1 MPTLA
6 EFSNTPPGNNTL
18 NFYYENIS
26 SSLLEVQAIN
36 VSTRD
41 CSNRIIYDELAEITK
56 IGFNYNSTEYVA
68 IISESSYKSG
78 PTPYY
83 HYTVEPFTIPNGGL
97 SELATGL
104 CINTT
109 ISPGPG
115 PANFS
120 NSNYNA
126 PFSNATLSRASGHL
140 FDVDR
145 VGDQITPTNIG
156 NIISESAT
164 LAQVPDSNYT
174 SEGILNSRYR
184 GSETSKEEYG
194 IEPIFGP
201 TLVQAEVYELDK
213 NPLVSADQSNSTIVD
228 ICSKSLADREFV
240 DILYAPS
247 ILDLSGSNQQL
258 ATSPDIRFIDTSID
272 KVRVYPGW
280 NETQTTITFNGYGPS
295 QLLTA
300 SFDGYELD
308 LEVGDVFVTKRSGYP
323 ERMQVTSVNLEVGPT
338 GGPLPN
344 ITASYGVIR
353 NYYGNRDQLAL
364 LTGAVAYTPT
374 LSTDI
379 IEVRKVVGDTILR
392 ADTTKAE
399 KLTDKKLY
407 IEKSKSILY
416 VNDEGRVIWNIHTC
430 TV

>member
-1 MPTLA
+1 MPTLT

-26 SSLLEVQAIN
+26 SSLEIQAIN

-68 IISESSYKSG
+68 TISESTYKSG

-83 HYTVEPFTIPNGGL
+83 HYTVEPFPIPTGGL

-109 ISPGPG
+109 LSPGPG

-126 PFSNATLSRASGHL
+126 AFSNATSSRASGYL
-140 FDVDR
+140 YDVDR
-145 VGDQITPTNIG
+145 VGDQITPTNIN

-164 LAQVPDSNYT
+164 LAQVPDSYYT

-184 GSETSKEEYG
+184 GSETSKQEYG
-194 IEPIFGP
+194 IEPVFGP
-201 TLVQAEVYELDK
+201 TLIQAEVYELDK
-213 NPLVSADQSNSTIVD
+213 NPLIYASASNSTILD

-240 DILYAPS
+240 DILFAPS

-258 ATSPDIRFIDTSID
+258 ATAPDERFIDTAIG
-272 KVRVYPGW
+272 KTRVYPGW
-280 NETQTTITFNGYGPS
+280 NLTQTTITFHGYGPL
-295 QLLTA
+295 QLLTG
-300 SFDGYELD
+300 SFDGFALD
-308 LEVGDVFVTKRSGYP
+308 LEVGDIFTTRYSLYA
-323 ERMQVTSVNLEVGPT
+323 ERMKVTSVSLEVGPS

-344 ITASYGVIR
+344 ITASYGVVR

-364 LTGAVAYTPT
+364 LTGATAYTPV
-374 LSTDI
+374 LVTDVI
-379 IEVRKVVGDTILR
+379 SVRKLVGDTILR

-399 KLTDKKLY
+399 KLTDKKLF
-407 IEKSKSILY
+407 IEKTNTILY
-416 VNDEGRVIWNIHTC
+416 VNDEGRVIWNVHTC
-430 TV
+430 I